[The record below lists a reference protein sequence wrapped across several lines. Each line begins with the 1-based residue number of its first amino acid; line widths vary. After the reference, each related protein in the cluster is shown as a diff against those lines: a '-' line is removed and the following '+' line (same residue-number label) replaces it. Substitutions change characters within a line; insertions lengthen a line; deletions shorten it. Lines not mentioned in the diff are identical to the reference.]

1 MKTPPLIQ
9 PPTTGHSPPPSAR
22 RGYGTLNGPPPPQQN
37 LIYSWEN
44 IDIFG
49 EVVGLH
55 SNPCLHAFRSCTPCF
70 RAPVLRK
77 HLLKNVY
84 GMAKG
89 GEVVAILGS
98 SGAGK
103 TTLLNALAFRSPT
116 GIQVSTSATRAIN
129 GIPVT
134 ATELRSRCAYVQ
146 QDDLF
151 IGPLTPRE
159 HLIFQAMLR
168 IPKSVSYKQKLD
180 RVNEVIAEVS
190 AGDKLNERLLIFE
203 FPESSPVI
211 SDQVPEHDYRSA
223 GTHEG
228 TFGW

>member
-1 MKTPPLIQ
+1 MKTFPLL
-9 PPTTGHSPPPSAR
+9 PPTPPKPTPTGNSPPR
-22 RGYGTLNGPPPPQQN
+22 RGYGTLNGHHEQPPQQN

-55 SNPCLHAFRSCTPCF
+55 SNPCLNAFRSCTPCY
-70 RAPVLRK
+70 RSPVLRK

-84 GMAKG
+84 GLAKG

-116 GIQVSTSATRAIN
+116 GIQVSTTATRAIN

-190 AGDKLNERLLIFE
+190 AEWVVLNEA
-203 FPESSPVI
+203 
-211 SDQVPEHDYRSA
+211 HC
-223 GTHEG
+223 
-228 TFGW
+228 